1 MGKTTFRVLWT
12 ISGVLLLGMG
22 VYCLFHGEVAMRS
35 LSLLLGLFMLIS
47 GIVDLCVYFAGRR
60 ALYGA
65 AWLLLDGLFTLLF
78 ALLLLFNQRFSML
91 TLPLLF
97 GMWLLSSGASRL
109 VNALELRALGM
120 PGWGWFA
127 ALGAL
132 LLLAGLAS
140 LMDPWVSY
148 ATAGVTVGLALIL
161 EGISALA
168 RAGLAGRMMR

>member
-1 MGKTTFRVLWT
+1 
-12 ISGVLLLGMG
+12 
-22 VYCLFHGEVAMRS
+22 
-35 LSLLLGLFMLIS
+35 
-47 GIVDLCVYFAGRR
+47 
-60 ALYGA
+60 
-65 AWLLLDGLFTLLF
+65 
-78 ALLLLFNQRFSML
+78 ML